1 MKKIK
6 DTLLGI
12 LGGALVGILALLVA
26 SSVSAKSNEQKTI
39 SIRPLPSEPLTQN
52 SLVDDVLALMLESDQ
67 KWDTM
72 VADYVLT
79 TRDAENG
86 DQLYQEDQKFWL
98 SKKGEWARVEIS
110 TDGMPLIVFVRNAS
124 TLNRENKKYKVYST
138 ENTPDVFLYNDF
150 NPRQLL
156 LDTGPA
162 VVYLHPYGKAL
173 PTGYYDFL
181 YPTAI
186 AQSMISN
193 KAEGTEDIQIIGED
207 EIAGRKVVVISRM
220 PKNHLYWVD
229 AITGVILRVQYIGNF
244 DSWQVQFEA
253 QNIAFDE
260 RIPGSVFQFLPDK
273 ESKRVNPEEYRNLP
287 NEGR

>member
-186 AQSMISN
+186 AQSMIKNLYFLFRHYINSGFACGYN
-193 KAEGTEDIQIIGED
+193 PAC
-207 EIAGRKVVVISRM
+207 SR
-220 PKNHLYWVD
+220 
-229 AITGVILRVQYIGNF
+229 R
-244 DSWQVQFEA
+244 S
-253 QNIAFDE
+253 
-260 RIPGSVFQFLPDK
+260 
-273 ESKRVNPEEYRNLP
+273 
-287 NEGR
+287 

>member
-1 MKKIK
+1 MSKK
-6 DTLLGI
+6 LYQF
-12 LGGALVGILALLVA
+12 ALCHL
-26 SSVSAKSNEQKTI
+26 N
-39 SIRPLPSEPLTQN
+39 PQN

-156 LDTGPA
+156 LDT
-162 VVYLHPYGKAL
+162 AL
-173 PTGYYDFL
+173 PL
-181 YPTAI
+181 YIFTPTEKPCLQAT
-186 AQSMISN
+186 MIFS
-193 KAEGTEDIQIIGED
+193 TPPQ
-207 EIAGRKVVVISRM
+207 
-220 PKNHLYWVD
+220 
-229 AITGVILRVQYIGNF
+229 
-244 DSWQVQFEA
+244 
-253 QNIAFDE
+253 
-260 RIPGSVFQFLPDK
+260 
-273 ESKRVNPEEYRNLP
+273 LP
-287 NEGR
+287 NQ

>member
-124 TLNRENKKYKVYST
+124 TLKSKFAT
-138 ENTPDVFLYNDF
+138 L
-150 NPRQLL
+150 
-156 LDTGPA
+156 
-162 VVYLHPYGKAL
+162 
-173 PTGYYDFL
+173 
-181 YPTAI
+181 
-186 AQSMISN
+186 
-193 KAEGTEDIQIIGED
+193 
-207 EIAGRKVVVISRM
+207 
-220 PKNHLYWVD
+220 
-229 AITGVILRVQYIGNF
+229 ITL
-244 DSWQVQFEA
+244 
-253 QNIAFDE
+253 
-260 RIPGSVFQFLPDK
+260 
-273 ESKRVNPEEYRNLP
+273 
-287 NEGR
+287 